1 MGPSA
6 QALWIYL
13 VGFSDGC
20 GRGPPRLELSVGR
33 GPPRLILIFD
43 SDSDSNKNTHWCIHV
58 FSLASICYMYTM
70 LAAAAV

>member
-1 MGPSA
+1 MLRHFGYIWSA
-6 QALWIYL
+6 SPTDA
-13 VGFSDGC
+13 